1 MIFSSAD
8 LRSPSAVNS
17 MFGLLRSPSM
27 DTLRKYLKKL
37 RMEEEVKHTQG
48 IREGEAIRDA
58 VGVRIYSHLA
68 IVPATAT
75 LVLA

>member
-17 MFGLLRSPSM
+17 MFGLLRSPSI

-37 RMEEEVKHTQG
+37 RMEEGVKHTQG
-48 IREGEAIRDA
+48 IREGSTQ
-58 VGVRIYSHLA
+58 GCSSG
-68 IVPATAT
+68 
-75 LVLA
+75 